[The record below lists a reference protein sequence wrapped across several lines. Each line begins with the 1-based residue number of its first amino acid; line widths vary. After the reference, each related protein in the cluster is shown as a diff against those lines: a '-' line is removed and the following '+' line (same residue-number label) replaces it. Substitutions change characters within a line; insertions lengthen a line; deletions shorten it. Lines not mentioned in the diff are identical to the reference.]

1 MDLSSDFLG
10 LKIKSPIMPGAS
22 PFSENLDK
30 VKRLEDAG
38 ASAIVLHSLFEEQ
51 ILEEER
57 TMHRLMNEP
66 AESFGEA
73 ITYFPNLPDFRI
85 GPEEYLEHIRRVK
98 ETVAVPVIASL
109 NGSTSSGW
117 IDYAKRIQDAGTDAL
132 ELNLFFLGTRFEET
146 GEQVERRCIEIVGK
160 VRKTVSIPVAVKIGP
175 FFSSTANVVYRMEKA
190 GADGF
195 VIFNRFY
202 QPDIDVERLEVVPRH
217 DLSTSA
223 ELRLR
228 LRWLALLS
236 PRIKASLAVTGGV
249 HTAEDIVKSI
259 MAGAHALQLVSAL
272 LKNGP
277 NHLRVLSDGLA
288 QWMDAHGYG
297 SVKEMRGI
305 LNLKSA
311 PDPAA
316 LTRANY
322 MEMLKSTF
330 PSE

>member
-1 MDLSSDFLG
+1 MDLSSDYLG
-10 LKIKSPIMPGAS
+10 LKLKSPLMPGAS

-30 VKRLEDAG
+30 VKQLEDAG
-38 ASAIVLHSLFEEQ
+38 AAVIVLHSLFEEQ
-51 ILEEER
+51 ILNEER
-57 TMHRLMNEP
+57 AMRRQMDEP
-66 AESFGEA
+66 AESFAEA
-73 ITYFPNLPDFRI
+73 VTYFPNLPDFHI
-85 GPEEYLEHIRRVK
+85 GPEEYLGHIRKVK

-109 NGSTSSGW
+109 NGATSGGW
-117 IDYAKRIQDAGTDAL
+117 IDYAKSIEEAGADAL

-146 GEQVERRCIEIVGK
+146 GEQVERRCIEIIVQVK
-160 VRKTVSIPVAVKIGP
+160 QTVSIPVTVKIGP
-175 FFSSTANVVYRMEKA
+175 FFSSTANAIYRMEKA

-202 QPDIDVERLEVVPRH
+202 QPDIDVENLEVAPRH
-217 DLSTSA
+217 VLSTSD

-249 HTAEDIVKSI
+249 HTVEDVVKSI
-259 MAGAHALQLVSAL
+259 MAGAHALQLVSVL
-272 LKNGP
+272 LQNGP
-277 NHLRVLSDGLA
+277 GHLKVLTNGLA
-288 QWMDAHGYG
+288 QWMEGHSYT

-305 LNLKSA
+305 MNLQSA

-322 MEMLKSTF
+322 MEMLKSW
-330 PSE
+330 